1 MRTVT
6 VKNLVIGQGMPKICI
21 PITGKNRAEIEQ
33 DLLL

>member
-21 PITGKNRAEIEQ
+21 PITGKTGQRLNRI
-33 DLLL
+33 